1 MSLVDHNLGLRS
13 IKVLAKIIIRSL
25 MTGGFAKVLLAKNHI
40 GDQGAFVISE
50 VISSTN
56 TIV

>member
-1 MSLVDHNLGLRS
+1 MSA
-13 IKVLAKIIIRSL
+13 KVLAKIIIRSL

-40 GDQGAFVISE
+40 GDKGAVILSE
-50 VISSTN
+50 VISCTN